1 MPVREVREG
10 PEPTMGA
17 VAAGLSDPC
26 GAAWPLRA
34 VREGPRP
41 AMGVVAEGL
50 SGRSGPAIPVRAYA
64 RTRGGQRVRA

>member
-26 GAAWPLRA
+26 GAAWPFRA
-34 VREGPRP
+34 VSEGPKP
-41 AMGVVAEGL
+41 AAGALAVDL
-50 SGRSGPAIPVRAYA
+50 RGPDGPCRAARAGPVPVGA
-64 RTRGGQRVRA
+64 